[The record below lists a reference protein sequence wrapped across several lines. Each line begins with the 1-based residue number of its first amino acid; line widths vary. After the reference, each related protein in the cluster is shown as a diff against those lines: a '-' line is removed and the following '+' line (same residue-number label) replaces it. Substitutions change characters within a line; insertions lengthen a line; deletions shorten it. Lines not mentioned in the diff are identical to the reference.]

1 MKTKIIHRYNKVLV
15 SALYILTY
23 QVQVQLIENQTPPPD
38 RSGSTSTG
46 GRHDPQSLGTQS
58 QKQPLRISEIVII
71 ISQSQFIHV
80 TILLYPSIWSNH
92 KSQHHI
98 TKNLFFLIVSKSLC
112 PPGLYVYISRPQRF
126 FPFSKPCYPHSLP
139 RIPSRTKNIIN
150 AIFSTRPGDLARL
163 GRAKRIFAVRYASF
177 PPKSQAS

>member
-80 TILLYPSIWSNH
+80 TIFLYPSIWSNH

-112 PPGLYVYISRPQRF
+112 PPRSLCIYIPAPTFLSLFKAMLPPLPSSYSLQNKKYYKCNFLHPARRSCTAGSCEKNFCCSLRF
-126 FPFSKPCYPHSLP
+126 
-139 RIPSRTKNIIN
+139 
-150 AIFSTRPGDLARL
+150 
-163 GRAKRIFAVRYASF
+163 V